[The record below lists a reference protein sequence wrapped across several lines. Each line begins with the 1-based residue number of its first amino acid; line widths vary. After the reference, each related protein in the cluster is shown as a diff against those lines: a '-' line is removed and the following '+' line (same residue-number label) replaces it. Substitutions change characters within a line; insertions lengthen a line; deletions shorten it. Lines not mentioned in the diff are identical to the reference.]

1 MKTVFNN
8 YAMILFFNL
17 LFFSPVSVWA
27 QHYYELTPAISV
39 SETYDDNIYLDEAN
53 EIDDYITAVTP
64 SLELDVQ
71 SEQTAF
77 SFSYAPSFVFYD
89 ENTEADTTRHSGS
102 LSWDQDLT
110 QHMRFYVTDTYYKS
124 EEALESAVDVQGVR
138 NTREPYWRNRGD
150 ANLQISFGPENILTC
165 GYGQEDL
172 KNDDPILDDGRTQAP
187 YASLAYWFDEKN
199 GIELDY
205 RYTNADFWHDEGEPR
220 RDNYKGDA
228 GGIRYIYRF
237 SPQTSVFGRYNLATR
252 DFDGLTE
259 DYDVQEGSVG
269 FRHAFSPETSIS
281 LSGGYFVQDR
291 EYSDSEDGISYDL
304 SFTRQFEQ
312 GRFSLS
318 GAGGWYESF
327 LDAEQRGFTQYHSGS
342 GQVDFQIRENVNVYV
357 GGSYR
362 RDNRVGTTQEWDTQ
376 RGNVGISWSLFR
388 YFSLTLDYQYAQRD
402 EDIDPNAEATISRR
416 RDYTSNRIMLTLR
429 AGRLYRW

>member
-1 MKTVFNN
+1 MKSLFNN
-8 YAMILFFNL
+8 YAVILSL
-17 LFFSPVSVWA
+17 ILIFFSPVSVWA
-27 QHYYELTPAISV
+27 QHSYELTPAISV

-64 SLELDVQ
+64 SLDLDIQ
-71 SEQTAF
+71 AEKTNL
-77 SFSYAPSFVFYD
+77 SFFYAPSFVFYD
-89 ENTEADTTRHSGS
+89 ENSEADTTRHSAN

-110 QHMRFYVTDTYYKS
+110 QHMKLSLMDTYYKS

-150 ANLQISFGPENILTC
+150 ANLQISFGPENTLEY

-172 KNDDPILDDGRTQAP
+172 KNEDPILDDGRTQAP
-187 YASLAYWFDEKN
+187 YASLVYWFDEKS

-205 RYTNADFWHDEGEPR
+205 RYTDAHFWHDEGEPR
-220 RDNYKGDA
+220 RDNYTGDT
-228 GGIRYIYRF
+228 GGIRYIHRF
-237 SPQTSVFGRYNLATR
+237 NPQTSVFVGYDLTTR

-269 FRHAFSPETSIS
+269 FDHAFSPETSIS

-291 EYSDSEDGISYDL
+291 EYLDSEDGITYDL
-304 SFTRQFEQ
+304 SFTRQFEK
-312 GRFSLS
+312 GSFSLS

-327 LDAEQRGFTQYHSGS
+327 LDAEQRGFTKYHNGS
-342 GQVDFQIRENVNVYV
+342 TRVNFQIGENVKVYV

-362 RDNRVGTTQEWDTQ
+362 RDNRVGTTEGWDT
-376 RGNVGISWSLFR
+376 RGGNVGISWSLFR

-402 EDIDPNAEATISRR
+402 EDIDPNAEATLTRG
-416 RDYTSNRIMLTLR
+416 DYTSNRIMLTLR

>member
-1 MKTVFNN
+1 MKTVFKPS
-8 YAMILFFNL
+8 AAFLFL
-17 LFFSPVSVWA
+17 PIICLSSVPVLG
-27 QHYYELTPAISV
+27 QLRYELTPAISV
-39 SETYDDNIYLDEAN
+39 NETYEDNIYLDDIN

-64 SLELDVQ
+64 SLDLDVQ

-102 LSWDQDLT
+102 LSWDQALT

-124 EEALESAVDVQGVR
+124 EEAIEFAVDVQGVR

-150 ANLQISFGPENILTC
+150 ANLQISFGPENMFTC
-165 GYGQEDL
+165 GYSQEDL
-172 KNDDPILDDGRTQAP
+172 KNEDPILDDGRTQAP
-187 YASLAYWFDEKN
+187 YASLAYWFDEKD

-205 RYTNADFWHDEGEPR
+205 RYTDADFWHDEGESR

-228 GGIRYIYRF
+228 GGIRYIHRF
-237 SPQTSVFGRYNLATR
+237 NPQTSVFGRYNLTTR

-269 FRHAFSPETSIS
+269 FDHAFSPETSVS

-291 EYSDSEDGISYDL
+291 EYSDSEDGITYDL
-304 SFTRQFEQ
+304 SLMREFEQ
-312 GRFSLS
+312 GGFTLS
-318 GAGGWYESF
+318 GAGGWDESF
-327 LDAEQRGFTQYHSGS
+327 LDAEQRGFTKYHSGS
-342 GQVDFQIRENVNVYV
+342 ARVDFQIRENVNFYV

-362 RDNRVGTTQEWDTQ
+362 RDNRVETTQEWDT
-376 RGNVGISWSLFR
+376 RGGNVGISWSLFR
-388 YFSLTLDYQYAQRD
+388 HFSLTLDYQYTQRD
-402 EDIDPNAEATISRR
+402 EHIDPNAEATIAR